1 MFSSKIIKLTM
12 ESDIKYLMG
21 GAGKDTVIGR
31 RGSERGR
38 ERGITTVDWG

>member
-38 ERGITTVDWG
+38 ERGMGAINWG